1 MVITKWWG
9 PLVLGAVIGTALT
22 VYLTAFAF
30 TVAIVFGG
38 MLAWFGLKSDGDDA
52 MTALAA
58 GFITGVL
65 GAGLFQVAAFVFHA
79 PFA

>member
-1 MVITKWWG
+1 MAITKWWLQLVIG
-9 PLVLGAVIGTALT
+9 AVLGTMLT

-30 TVAIVFGG
+30 TVAIVIGG
-38 MLAWFGLKSDGDDA
+38 MLAWAGLKSDGDDA

-65 GAGLFQVAAFVFHA
+65 GAGLFQVAAFVFNA

>member
-9 PLVLGAVIGTALT
+9 QLTLGAIIGTAMM

-30 TVAIVFGG
+30 TIAIVIGG
-38 MLAWFGLKSDGDDA
+38 MLAWASLKSDGDDA

-58 GFITGVL
+58 GYLAGVI